1 MMEVLAGAKDEA
13 HFQRLRRVLFGCDF
27 LSMTGLA
34 DYEDSA
40 ALYRRCRQAG
50 STPRSLTDCLI
61 ATVAIRS
68 DVELLHAD
76 RDFDLIAR
84 HSRLRLAP
92 DE

>member
-1 MMEVLAGAKDEA
+1 MEVLAGARDDA
-13 HFQRLRRVLFGCDF
+13 HFQRLRRMLFGCDF
-27 LSMTGLA
+27 LSMTGPA

-50 STPRSLTDCLI
+50 TAPRSLTDCLI

-76 RDFDLIAR
+76 KDFHLIAQ
-84 HSRLRLAP
+84 HSSLRIASG
-92 DE
+92 